1 MFTVAQGELAEGH
14 VEGAAMGEIRN
25 DASDVPRADGGCE
38 SKTAYDRC
46 SAPGASRSRGSGRRL
61 RREVACPPHRFGA
74 HRRDRRRVLTACA
87 GQTTD

>member
-46 SAPGASRSRGSGRRL
+46 SAPGASRSRGQADGYDAKWLARRIDSV
-61 RREVACPPHRFGA
+61 RTEGIGA
-74 HRRDRRRVLTACA
+74 EY
-87 GQTTD
+87 